1 MSVCDV
7 VLKARRDAAINFF
20 LHIFFCRQINFFIV
34 PLTQG
39 LSGYWW
45 LYLFRYI
52 LLFSSIIPISL
63 RVNLDMAKTLYSYW
77 VSRDAD
83 MPGAVCLLMLTRYLR
98 TYIHRCQTH
107 TRTHNAH
114 SKAFSCVF
122 LLLCACG
129 QAKHLTSLLS
139 FIPFIAIPAML
150 IHIWSWLKIG
160 GAYIEH
166 SRRARTSVIFA
177 F

>member
-98 TYIHRCQTH
+98 TYIHRCQ
-107 TRTHNAH
+107 RNAH
-114 SKAFSCVF
+114 THSQRSLKSIFLCVFAAVCLRTSKAPHF
-122 LLLCACG
+122 
-129 QAKHLTSLLS
+129 
-139 FIPFIAIPAML
+139 AI
-150 IHIWSWLKIG
+150 
-160 GAYIEH
+160 
-166 SRRARTSVIFA
+166 IFYTLYSYTCHVNTYMVLA
-177 F
+177 